1 MRVPDCVRA
10 EGDKS
15 LRKVYFDKEVA
26 SATGFNTEEDQSK
39 LNASTVDEYALMKKL
54 LKIIIFAILVG
65 FGVIWYSESQK
76 RRTMIPLEFRGE

>member
-39 LNASTVDEYALMKKL
+39 LNASTVDEYALMKK
-54 LKIIIFAILVG
+54 
-65 FGVIWYSESQK
+65 
-76 RRTMIPLEFRGE
+76 